1 VIKYIKKS
9 KSSVSKSDD
18 NEDIKITVE
27 SIISDIRENGD
38 KAVRKNSTK
47 FDKWDPKT
55 FILTRDEVTSAQ
67 SKLSKSQIEDIKFA
81 QNKLRILPTS
91 IRYDQ
96 GLRGE
101 TLPGV
106 F

>member
-38 KAVRKNSTK
+38 QALRTYSTK
-47 FDKWDPKT
+47 FDKWNPKT
-55 FILTRDEVTSAQ
+55 FLLTRDEV
-67 SKLSKSQIEDIKFA
+67 KVIK
-81 QNKLRILPTS
+81 IS
-91 IRYDQ
+91 D
-96 GLRGE
+96 
-101 TLPGV
+101 
-106 F
+106 